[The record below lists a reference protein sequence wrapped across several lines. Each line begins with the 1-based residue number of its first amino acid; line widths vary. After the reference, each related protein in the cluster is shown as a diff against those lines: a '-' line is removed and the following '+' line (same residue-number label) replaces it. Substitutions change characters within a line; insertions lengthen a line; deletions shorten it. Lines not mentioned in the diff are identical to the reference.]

1 MADDL
6 DIIHTIFEHR
16 LQQADLDRI
25 LNALSLTDR
34 NELINKVGDLLN
46 RISALVEVSNSVSST
61 LSLDII
67 LPRLMEV
74 VTEALNADRST
85 VFLYDA
91 EAKELFSR
99 FAQGDSVGE
108 IRFPSESGIAGS
120 VFQSGTPLIIPDA
133 YADARFNPEVDRK
146 TGYRTRNILCAPL
159 KNKEQKI
166 IGATQVLNKLSGD
179 FGREDLTLLEALT
192 LQAAAAL
199 ENAQL
204 FEQVER
210 ARHEESKLLEI
221 TSAISSEL
229 QLEALLVK
237 IVHVTTEMLDA
248 DRSTLFLFD
257 AKTNE
262 LWSLVAEGLDTK
274 EIRFPA
280 GAGIAGSCLTSGE
293 VINIPDA
300 YADAR
305 FNPEVDRKTGY
316 RTRSILCMPVIN
328 KKGEKLGV
336 MQVLNKKGG
345 PFGRIDEKRLRAF
358 TAQASI
364 AIENAQLFEEVLN
377 ARNYNESILKSLS
390 NGVITLDGERR
401 IIKVNEAA
409 TRILKLREDTAIG
422 MSARDAFSGA
432 NDWIIAGIEKVS
444 KTGEADFA
452 LDTDIRIEG
461 GGEVSVNLTIVPL
474 VNIKEK
480 T

>member
-6 DIIHTIFEHR
+6 DIINTIFEHR
-16 LQQADLDRI
+16 LQQDDLDRI

-34 NELINKVGDLLN
+34 NELINKIGDLLN

-74 VTEALNADRST
+74 VTEALNADRSS

-91 EAKELFSR
+91 ETQELFSR
-99 FAQGDSVGE
+99 FAQGGSVGE
-108 IRFPSESGIAGS
+108 IRFPSGSGIAGS
-120 VFQSGTPLIIPDA
+120 VLQSGIPLIIPDA
-133 YADARFNPEVDRK
+133 YADDRFNPEVDHK

-159 KNKEQKI
+159 KNKRQKI
-166 IGATQVLNKLSGD
+166 IGVTQVLNKLTGD
-179 FGREDLTLLEALT
+179 FGRDDLTLLEALT
-192 LQAAAAL
+192 SQAAAAL

-210 ARHEESKLLEI
+210 ARHEESRLLEI
-221 TSAISSEL
+221 TSDISSEL

-300 YADAR
+300 YVDER

-316 RTRSILCMPVIN
+316 RTRVC
-328 KKGEKLGV
+328 
-336 MQVLNKKGG
+336 
-345 PFGRIDEKRLRAF
+345 R
-358 TAQASI
+358 
-364 AIENAQLFEEVLN
+364 
-377 ARNYNESILKSLS
+377 
-390 NGVITLDGERR
+390 
-401 IIKVNEAA
+401 
-409 TRILKLREDTAIG
+409 
-422 MSARDAFSGA
+422 
-432 NDWIIAGIEKVS
+432 
-444 KTGEADFA
+444 
-452 LDTDIRIEG
+452 
-461 GGEVSVNLTIVPL
+461 
-474 VNIKEK
+474 
-480 T
+480 